1 MKIER
6 VSMLFVSCMLLLA
19 VPAAFAQTSREDLQE
34 KYPDIDFHWMQGAP
48 DLQPPEGKAEA
59 SPSAAS
65 AEAPAGAPGAPP
77 YIQPW
82 PDASPNAEQLAEA
95 EMVARMGQEPDMR
108 LEELESHTITNVVER
123 ESYTLGPGDVIS
135 LNVRDHP
142 EFSSPALAIGLGGE
156 LILPLTNEVIYAEGL
171 TSHEVAG
178 KIQQR
183 LGAYI
188 ETPFVTVFI
197 IEYNSKKYYILG
209 EVGAGV
215 YPIGDTSITLMDA
228 LYQAGLPYE
237 GTSAMRRVQIIT
249 PDEDAPKNEWVNVY
263 SILYKGRMKHNITIQ
278 PGMIIYVPS
287 TMLTKLSGILR
298 QLSTTTEDLA
308 SVPWDLA
315 NFDAGLI
322 AFDRAYGHGG
332 YTGQGIAWHA
342 GW

>member
-1 MKIER
+1 MVLSA
-6 VSMLFVSCMLLLA
+6 VS
-19 VPAAFAQTSREDLQE
+19 AAFSQTNREELE
-34 KYPDIDFHWMQGAP
+34 RKYPDIKFHWM
-48 DLQPPEGKAEA
+48 K
-59 SPSAAS
+59 
-65 AEAPAGAPGAPP
+65 EAPAGQPLAGEAKGADQAGEPTVEQPLWPGAP
-77 YIQPW
+77 
-82 PDASPNAEQLAEA
+82 STAESLARE
-95 EMVARMGQEPDMR
+95 EMEQRMMR
-108 LEELESHTITNVVER
+108 DPEMGIEEMESATATNLMER
-123 ESYTLGPGDVIS
+123 ESYVLGPGDVIS

-156 LILPLTNEVIYAEGL
+156 LILPLTNEVIYAEEL
-171 TSHEVAG
+171 TAQELAG

-183 LGAYI
+183 LDAYI

-209 EVGAGV
+209 EIGAGV

-249 PDEDAPKNEWVNVY
+249 PDEEAPKNEWVNVY
-263 SILYKGRMKHNITIQ
+263 AILYKGRMKHNITIQ
-278 PGMIIYVPS
+278 PGTIIYVPS
-287 TMLTKLSGILR
+287 TMLTKLSGVIR

-332 YTGQGIAWHA
+332 YIGKGLAWHG